1 MSQVRLEHVNITVS
15 DPKATATR
23 LCEIFDWK
31 VRWQGEA
38 KNHGTTYHVGSDD
51 TYLAVY
57 ALGDPKEPAED
68 SYTTRGGLNHVGL
81 VVNDLAATEKRVRQA
96 GYVPHSH
103 ANYEP
108 GQRFYF
114 ADSDGIDF
122 EVIAYDDESKAA

>member
-15 DPKATATR
+15 DPKATAEW

-31 VRWQGEA
+31 IRWQGEA
-38 KNHGTTYHVGSDD
+38 RNNGTTYHVGSKD

-81 VVNDLAATEKRVRQA
+81 VVNDLAAVERRVLKA

-103 ANYEP
+103 ADYEP
-108 GQRFYF
+108 GKRFYF
-114 ADSDGIDF
+114 GDSDGIEF